1 LISFRNIDGQA
12 QIHNYAFILQEYIM
26 KDVYTHANAA
36 WRIWVGYSWHEKRV
50 LVWLKREIATT
61 GHTLHP
67 RGTRKEYHGP
77 THVRTVT
84 LRNPRILVTGT
95 KAASYVLF
103 KRCAGVFML
112 DCQFEYFILVE
123 KSFEI

>member
-1 LISFRNIDGQA
+1 
-12 QIHNYAFILQEYIM
+12 M
-26 KDVYTHANAA
+26 KDVYTRTHANAV
-36 WRIWVGYSWHEKRV
+36 WRIWVGYSWYEIRV

-61 GHTLHP
+61 EHTLHP
-67 RGTRKEYHGP
+67 RGARKEYHG
-77 THVRTVT
+77 TIHVTTIT

-95 KAASYVLF
+95 NALFYVLL
-103 KRCAGVFML
+103 KRRAGVIVL